1 MAGDRTSSDDGE
13 CPHKVERNVTL
24 PYVPS
29 SVTGARKLLQDD
41 LAGLGLG
48 EERLDDAALVLSE
61 LVSNALRHATP
72 LPTPDE
78 DSIGVS
84 WRAELGQG
92 PDSSGWVEI
101 SVRDGGSS
109 TMPRVA
115 RPSVSGLG
123 GRGLGIVQALAG
135 RWGTE
140 MDADTT
146 TVWAVMEVTG
156 DDLAPDRADT
166 SAETVGGEASDDL
179 RTDTSGDACV
189 VEAPV
194 GAHRA
199 APVRSAVS

>member
-1 MAGDRTSSDDGE
+1 MAGDRTSPDDGE
-13 CPHKVERNVTL
+13 CPHKVELNVTL

-72 LPTPDE
+72 LPAPQE
-78 DSIGVS
+78 DSIGIS
-84 WRAELGQG
+84 WRAELGQDPG
-92 PDSSGWVEI
+92 ASGWVEL

-156 DDLAPDRADT
+156 GGPALGGAGAAGKVDDGAAGGLCAD
-166 SAETVGGEASDDL
+166 A
-179 RTDTSGDACV
+179 SGDASV
-189 VEAPV
+189 VEVPV
-194 GAHRA
+194 GAHRDV
-199 APVRSAVS
+199 PVRSIVL

>member
-1 MAGDRTSSDDGE
+1 MAGDRTSPDVGE
-13 CPHKVERNVTL
+13 CPHKAERNVTL
-24 PYVPS
+24 PYVSS

-41 LAGLGLG
+41 LADLGLG
-48 EERLDDAALVLSE
+48 EGRLDDAALVLSE

-72 LPTPDE
+72 LPTPGE
-78 DSIGVS
+78 DSVGLS

-92 PDSSGWVEI
+92 PGSSSWVEI

-115 RPSVSGLG
+115 RPSISGLG

-146 TVWAVMEVTG
+146 TVWAVMEVTDG
-156 DDLAPDRADT
+156 DLAPGRAGAA
-166 SAETVGGEASDDL
+166 AETADKA
-179 RTDTSGDACV
+179 SGDLCADASA
-189 VEAPV
+189 VEVSV
-194 GAHRA
+194 GAHGD
-199 APVRSAVS
+199 APVRSAAL

>member
-1 MAGDRTSSDDGE
+1 MAGDRTSPDDGE
-13 CPHKVERNVTL
+13 CPHQVERNVTL

-72 LPTPDE
+72 LPAPRE
-78 DSIGVS
+78 GSVGVS
-84 WRAELGQG
+84 WRAEFGQG
-92 PDSSGWVEI
+92 QDSSGWVEL

-140 MDADTT
+140 MDSDTT
-146 TVWAVMEVTG
+146 TVWAVMEVAG
-156 DDLAPDRADT
+156 DDFAPDRAAVV
-166 SAETVGGEASDDL
+166 AEAVEGLHTDISGGDP
-179 RTDTSGDACV
+179 V
-189 VEAPV
+189 VEFPMGV
-194 GAHRA
+194 PGDS
-199 APVRSAVS
+199 PVRSAVL

>member
-1 MAGDRTSSDDGE
+1 MAGDSTSPDDEE
-13 CPHKVERNVTL
+13 CSRKVERNVTL

-61 LVSNALRHATP
+61 LVSNALRHAAP
-72 LPTPDE
+72 LPAPEE
-78 DSIGVS
+78 DSVGVS

-92 PDSSGWVEI
+92 PGSSGWVEI

-123 GRGLGIVQALAG
+123 GRGLGIVQTLAG

-166 SAETVGGEASDDL
+166 AVEMVDDEAADDFHSDP
-179 RTDTSGDACV
+179 TV
-189 VEAPV
+189 VEVPV
-194 GAHRA
+194 GAHGDG
-199 APVRSAVS
+199 PVRSAVL